1 MAHVKCFITIFIR
14 GEDGLKGLKTKQKIV
29 EQVLLK
35 HRYTNEGAKVAE
47 NARRVT
53 VYTTIQSERGESPQ
67 QAIDRVAKEIT
78 KATERTAVGRPVGW
92 SPRKG

>member
-1 MAHVKCFITIFIR
+1 MFVRCFITIFIR
-14 GEDGLKGLKTKQKIV
+14 AEDGAKGLKDKQKIA

-35 HRYTNEGAKVAE
+35 RGYTSEGTKTAE

-53 VYTTIQSERGESPQ
+53 IYTTIKSERVETPQ

-78 KATERTAVGRPVGW
+78 EATERTAVGRPAGW
-92 SPRKG
+92 SPRKR